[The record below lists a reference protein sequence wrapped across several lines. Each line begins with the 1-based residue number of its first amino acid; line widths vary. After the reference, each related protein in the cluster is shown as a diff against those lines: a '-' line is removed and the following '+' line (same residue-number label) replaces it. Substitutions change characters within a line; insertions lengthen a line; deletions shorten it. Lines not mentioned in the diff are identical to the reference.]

1 LLKRL
6 KYKVISIDIAKN
18 VFQVCGLNAHNK
30 VALNK
35 KVVRAKLLET
45 ISQLECESVVMEAC
59 YASNPW
65 GRAIQSV
72 GFVVKL
78 IPPHQ
83 VKPFLVGNKNDHNDA
98 IAIAEASLR
107 PTARFVPVK
116 TLEQQDIQSMDRIRE
131 RLMKHRTAT
140 INQLRGLLSE
150 YGIISKV
157 GAKNLL
163 NDIPCILEDA
173 SNSLTVV
180 AREFIQTLHLEITEM
195 NKKIAENEKISASIL
210 KDNANYQRLQTVR
223 GIGPVTAGALIAS
236 INDGKQFK
244 NGRSLAAWVGL
255 TPSQHSSGD
264 THIMGSITKRG
275 NAPLRKLFIHGARAV
290 INWCTNKT
298 DKFSLWIKS
307 LLQRMHPCKAIVAVA
322 NKIARIAWAVLAKQA
337 SYNAELV

>member
-1 LLKRL
+1 M

-18 VFQVCGLNAHNK
+18 VFQVCGLNSHNK
-30 VALNK
+30 VAFNK
-35 KVVRAKLLET
+35 KIVRSKLLET
-45 ISQLECESVVMEAC
+45 ISQLECDYVAMEAC

-65 GRAIQSV
+65 GRAILSL

-116 TLEQQDIQSMDRIRE
+116 TLDQQDIQSLDRIRE

-150 YGIISKV
+150 YGIITKV

-163 NDIPCILEDA
+163 KEIPFILEDA
-173 SNSLTVV
+173 SNSLTVI
-180 AREFIQTLHLEITEM
+180 ARDFIHLLYLEIIAM
-195 NKKIAENEKISASIL
+195 NQKILENETTSESIL
-210 KDNANYQRLQTVR
+210 KDNPNYQRLKTVR

-236 INDGKQFK
+236 VNNAKQFK
-244 NGRSLAAWVGL
+244 NGRSMAAWVGL

-264 THIMGSITKRG
+264 TNVMGGMTKRG
-275 NAPLRKLFIHGARAV
+275 NAQLRKLFIHGARAV
-290 INWCTNKT
+290 MNWCTNKT
-298 DKFSLWIKS
+298 DKLSLWIKN
-307 LLQRMHPCKAIVAVA
+307 LLLRMHPCKAIVAVA
-322 NKIARIAWAVLAKQA
+322 NKIARIAWAVLAKQEPY
-337 SYNAELV
+337 SAEHA

>member
-1 LLKRL
+1 M

-18 VFQVCGLNAHNK
+18 VFQVCGLNTHNK
-30 VALNK
+30 VAFNK
-35 KVVRAKLLET
+35 KVVRSKLLET
-45 ISQLECESVVMEAC
+45 ISQLECDYVVMEAC

-65 GRAIQSV
+65 GRAITSL
-72 GFVVKL
+72 GFAVKL

-116 TLEQQDIQSMDRIRE
+116 TLDQQDIQSLDRIRE

-150 YGIISKV
+150 YGVIAKA

-163 NDIPCILEDA
+163 KDISLILEDA
-173 SNSLTVV
+173 SSSLTVT
-180 AREFIQTLHLEITEM
+180 ARDFIHTLYIEIIEM
-195 NKKIAENEKISASIL
+195 NKKISENEATSESIL
-210 KDNANYQRLQTVR
+210 KNNPNYQLLKTVR

-236 INDGKQFK
+236 VNNAGQFK
-244 NGRSLAAWVGL
+244 NGRSMAAWVGL

-264 THIMGSITKRG
+264 TNIMGGMTKRG
-275 NAPLRKLFIHGARAV
+275 NAQLRKLFIHGARAV
-290 INWCTNKT
+290 MNWCTNKT
-298 DKFSLWIKS
+298 DKFSVWIKN
-307 LLQRMHPCKAIVAVA
+307 LLLRMHPCKAIVAIA
-322 NKIARIAWAVLAKQA
+322 NKIARIAWAVLAKQEP
-337 SYNAELV
+337 YNAEHV